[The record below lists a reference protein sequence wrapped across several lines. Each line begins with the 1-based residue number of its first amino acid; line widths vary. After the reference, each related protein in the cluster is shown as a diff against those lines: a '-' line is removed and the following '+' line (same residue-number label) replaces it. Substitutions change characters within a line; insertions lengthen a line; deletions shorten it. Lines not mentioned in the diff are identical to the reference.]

1 MIATIET
8 GSPKVVGLK
17 LSGKLHDED
26 YRRFVPMIES
36 ILTAE
41 GKVRLFVQFE
51 EFQGWDMHAAWDD
64 FKFGLRHY
72 SDFERIVM
80 VGDRRWEK
88 WLASVCKPFTKAKVK
103 YFDKSEVDAAWKWL
117 RENDEGDKADGK
129 KDRPQNFP
137 NKFKSM
143 ALRLVWALMAGW
155 RFRRVID
162 VGGRIGGARPHAAM
176 SDRTFTVLGYP
187 RPLGPHPGPCLRESW
202 RFAAEPSLDVQ
213 FPDCEVL

>member
-8 GSPKVVGLK
+8 GSPKMVGLK

-26 YRRFVPMIES
+26 YKRFVPMIES

-64 FKFGLRHY
+64 FKFALKHY

-88 WLASVCKPFTKAKVK
+88 WMASVCKPFTKAKVK
-103 YFDKSEVDAAWKWL
+103 YFDRVGSRCRLD
-117 RENDEGDKADGK
+117 
-129 KDRPQNFP
+129 
-137 NKFKSM
+137 M
-143 ALRLVWALMAGW
+143 AT
-155 RFRRVID
+155 
-162 VGGRIGGARPHAAM
+162 GGRGGQ
-176 SDRTFTVLGYP
+176 SSP
-187 RPLGPHPGPCLRESW
+187 RKK
-202 RFAAEPSLDVQ
+202 
-213 FPDCEVL
+213 EVKPRMPPTGQKYGNSSVPVKL

>member
-8 GSPKVVGLK
+8 GSPKVVGVK

-64 FKFGLRHY
+64 FKFGLNHY
-72 SDFERIVM
+72 ADFERIAM

-88 WLASVCKPFTKAKVK
+88 WLASVCKPFTKAKMK
-103 YFDKSEVDAAWKWL
+103 YFDRSEFDAAWNWL
-117 RENDEGDKADGK
+117 RANDAGDEATEE
-129 KDRPQNFP
+129 KDRIPD
-137 NKFKSM
+137 M
-143 ALRLVWALMAGW
+143 ADIWNG
-155 RFRRVID
+155 FR
-162 VGGRIGGARPHAAM
+162 GHG
-176 SDRTFTVLGYP
+176 
-187 RPLGPHPGPCLRESW
+187 
-202 RFAAEPSLDVQ
+202 Q
-213 FPDCEVL
+213 